1 MYIVCGEQFKP
12 WFLGVSFLSSNAAQ
26 QSSLTCCTYAAIAQL
41 VEHRTLNPLVEGS
54 SPSGG
59 TFPLALGFIKAL
71 LLVEGGLH
79 SGSSVG

>member
-1 MYIVCGEQFKP
+1 MVNSLSLSYLGFSSFPPLLLRRVAWNCG
-12 WFLGVSFLSSNAAQ
+12 
-26 QSSLTCCTYAAIAQL
+26 TYALIAQL

-59 TFPLALGFIKAL
+59 TSSASFINITALRTPW
-71 LLVEGGLH
+71 GGGNLY